1 MSILLMEMILVKK
14 ILIILVLTFSLFGCS
29 SLGNSPT
36 SKVEDLLTK
45 YQMLD
50 KDIKNEIEAVVDK
63 EDLTDEQKDRY
74 TKLLEKQY
82 KNLSYEVK
90 DEKEDGNLATITVE
104 IEVLD
109 YRKAIVETDSQ
120 YSIQTDYSTLEYN
133 NTKLDNLEAI
143 KDNIVYTIEFKVTKD
158 EDGNWSLNQLSTD
171 DLKKIQGMY

>member
-1 MSILLMEMILVKK
+1 MKK